1 MRAPRFLVF
10 GAGATGSVFAAR
22 LASRHEVAVTA
33 RGARLETIRRDGLRV
48 TGATEAAV
56 RLPAA
61 ASPEELADFRPDFAL
76 VTVKSSDT
84 AEAAAALDRLPDDP
98 VRVSLQNGLGN
109 EEILAD
115 GGHPV
120 LGAVTNNGA
129 TLRED
134 GEVFHAGL
142 GEVVLGAFSP
152 DTPADAAARLAAHF
166 RAVGFPARET
176 EDIRKPLWEKVI
188 LNAAVNPVTA
198 LLGLRT
204 GELLADPGRRLV
216 VSRVA
221 AEACRVA
228 GSEGVPCEPGEVEAT
243 IRRVAAATPE
253 NRSSMLQDLE
263 RGRRTEIDA
272 INGVISARGRAAGV
286 PTPWNDLLL
295 RLVRRRE
302 AAPAARSPGAR

>member
-1 MRAPRFLVF
+1 MAPRFLVF

-33 RGARLETIRRDGLRV
+33 RDARLETIRRDGLRV
-48 TGATEAAV
+48 TGATDSAV

-61 ASPEELADFRPDFAL
+61 ASPKEFADFRADFAL

-84 AEAAAALDRLPDDP
+84 AEAAAALDRLPGDP

-109 EEILAD
+109 EEILAE

-129 TLRED
+129 TLREG

-152 DTPADAAARLAAHF
+152 DTPADAAARLAALF

-263 RGRRTEIDA
+263 RGRRTEIEA
-272 INGVISARGRAAGV
+272 INGVIAARGRAAGV